1 MLLDLQRIL
10 LGGTRLI
17 GAIRDYTDPTTVTT
31 WKSKKDFSRGGLV
44 GFGMASNFQPR
55 VSLTKFTQVSFSI
68 SMFCPVLTASPSR
81 QSRRS
86 TTPEKGA
93 SMVIS
98 IFIDSKIINVSLA

>member
-1 MLLDLQRIL
+1 MLLDLQWIL
-10 LGGTRLI
+10 LGGIRLI
-17 GAIRDYTDPTTVTT
+17 GAIRDYTDPTTITT
-31 WKSKKDFSRGGLV
+31 WKSKRTFSRGLIGLGV
-44 GFGMASNFQPR
+44 ASNFQP
-55 VSLTKFTQVSFSI
+55 SLTKFTQVSVSI

-98 IFIDSKIINVSLA
+98 IFIDSKIINVSLV